1 MSPDLI
7 TGSHHLVLHD
17 QYIGWPMIR
26 MKCQATTDGERKRN
40 TSSEKWLPWLNWQ
53 QNVAICKQNRRS
65 NHFLAHHMQGEW
77 TKELHVFFSWI
88 CIPLI
93 ISRAFPHHK
102 YLYYLFNYIVSYFIS
117 RVTQLILSITIIT
130 IPSASCPSYNLKQW
144 GGNTVQSMCPCKE
157 TLLLLIN
164 TRQLL
169 SQACDTAVHA
179 IIEDNLTWQSPNKWH
194 QIRIFKLR
202 QVL

>member
-26 MKCQATTDGERKRN
+26 MKCQATTEGERKRN

-93 ISRAFPHHK
+93 ISRAFPT
-102 YLYYLFNYIVSYFIS
+102 IS
-117 RVTQLILSITIIT
+117 ICTICLTILCLILS
-130 IPSASCPSYNLKQW
+130 A
-144 GGNTVQSMCPCKE
+144 E
-157 TLLLLIN
+157 LLN
-164 TRQLL
+164 SSWALL
-169 SQACDTAVHA
+169 SLPFLVLHAPA
-179 IIEDNLTWQSPNKWH
+179 IISSNEVAIPFSPCVRAKKFFSFWS
-194 QIRIFKLR
+194 IRGNCCPRLATQLCMLSLKTI
-202 QVL
+202 

>member
-1 MSPDLI
+1 MPSNNRGREKKEHLKWEMVALI
-7 TGSHHLVLHD
+7 KLAAECCNMQTKSKKQPFPSASHARGMNKRTACFFFLNLH
-17 QYIGWPMIR
+17 P
-26 MKCQATTDGERKRN
+26 TH
-40 TSSEKWLPWLNWQ
+40 
-53 QNVAICKQNRRS
+53 
-65 NHFLAHHMQGEW
+65 HFKG
-77 TKELHVFFSWI
+77 I
-88 CIPLI
+88 
-93 ISRAFPHHK
+93 PHHK

-144 GGNTVQSMCPCKE
+144 GGNTFQSMCPCKE
-157 TLLLLIN
+157 ILLLLIN

-179 IIEDNLTWQSPNKWH
+179 IIEDNLTWQSPSKWH